1 LTVVIDKQIDYAGGD
16 AYTSQD
22 YTSPC
27 FGETILRIGW
37 SPICGKCRG
46 FGRFTGISGLSGV
59 IITAAWIELNM
70 CGNFMGSPHYKVSAQ
85 DAESPPQ
92 INHYHEHQEAPRT
105 SAFVDW
111 HLEPGSL
118 GWRKSPSLI
127 PVIQELAD
135 KYNPSAIT
143 VLIDPEFTDVENT
156 ADWFAYEYGGHNR
169 GMKLHIEYV
178 PVGSDIETRN
188 AKIVDLGGGRYSIDA
203 FMSPVQ
209 MRVGGGE
216 WQDIKPK
223 LVRDKDG
230 WHVEGAPYYAE
241 VKDNGE
247 RLFRPNKYDG
257 AKYLRL
263 PSVPLVANTSKNV
276 INEPTLLDGEVLP
289 NRVRMTETWGHIDY
303 IFTTTALK
311 FVAVFDTDPQMDKIT
326 FDVDTAGMDITSLLA
341 SKSGLGIPKPR
352 LIDNKGQVRELEW
365 QELSGKI
372 ELNLDFT
379 GLNFPVT
386 LKNTTI
392 DKQVGAS
399 LDDVDEIEDD
409 GTITNNAFSVN
420 NISGDSAANRRWGG
434 YRWTGISIAQSA
446 TIDVC
451 YMQGKPSSA
460 VYDDPNFNIHFEKAA
475 AGAQFT
481 TDAYSVTGKTRTNAS
496 VAWVAN
502 GIGNDFVSSPSLVTP
517 MQELVNAYAIT
528 ALVAITRPNQDVL
541 KNCFFRC
548 YEYDDNSHG
557 AKIHIEYSTGGTT
570 HYGAATL
577 AGAGTLAGIGRLLLT
592 GKATLSGAGN
602 LSAIGY
608 ILGEAVYGAATLAG
622 TGALSVIGGLLH
634 TAKAT
639 ISGTGALATAA
650 SLTLLG
656 KATLAG
662 VGSISAIAYM
672 IRAAKVTLTGVG
684 TLSVKGSGGAVG
696 RVLKVAVIT
705 SQHRTV
711 SVITSQYRKI
721 KSITGG

>member
-92 INHYHEHQEAPRT
+92 INHYHEHREAPRT

-169 GMKLHIEYV
+169 GMKLHIEYE
-178 PVGSDIETRN
+178 PASDRLVESLNDTTYEITLSDGDKVEIGDKN
-188 AKIVDLGGGRYSIDA
+188 ASVFKPHLKLNRWLGECALDLDLAVTKDALPDIHTDKIV
-203 FMSPVQ
+203 
-209 MRVGGGE
+209 
-216 WQDIKPK
+216 W
-223 LVRDKDG
+223 
-230 WHVEGAPYYAE
+230 
-241 VKDNGE
+241 DNGE
-247 RLFRPNKYDG
+247 IACEFLPEALDGQAELGGFKFNIIFKEKPQTNVSTLNFKAKGLDFYYQPDLTPEETAEGCIRPE
-257 AKYLRL
+257 
-263 PSVPLVANTSKNV
+263 NV
-276 INEPTLLDGEVLP
+276 IGSYAVYHSARSNVHQTQEEAKKYKCGKAFHWYRPLIWDSSTPRKEVWGELHVDPEAGIRTVTIPQDFLDKAIYPVIVDDTFGYTTKGGTEADFFGNYIYGCLYTGAAGTGTSITCWLKQHLSYLPKLKYALYDAEDDFVTNGGTAEWTLTEGWDGEKELAFGTGPTL
-289 NRVRMTETWGHIDY
+289 
-303 IFTTTALK
+303 TAQNYHVCIWADAQVK
-311 FVAVFDTDPQMDKIT
+311 YYWDEGDTDQLQTEAETYNGWPAS
-326 FDVDTAGMDITSLLA
+326 AGWTS
-341 SKSGLGIPKPR
+341 G
-352 LIDNKGQVRELEW
+352 W
-365 QELSGKI
+365 
-372 ELNLDFT
+372 
-379 GLNFPVT
+379 
-386 LKNTTI
+386 
-392 DKQVGAS
+392 
-399 LDDVDEIEDD
+399 
-409 GTITNNAFSVN
+409 
-420 NISGDSAANRRWGG
+420 NRK
-434 YRWTGISIAQSA
+434 A
-446 TIDVC
+446 TIYC
-451 YMQGKPSSA
+451 TY
-460 VYDDPNFNIHFEKAA
+460 
-475 AGAQFT
+475 
-481 TDAYSVTGKTRTNAS
+481 
-496 VAWVAN
+496 
-502 GIGNDFVSSPSLVTP
+502 TP
-517 MQELVNAYAIT
+517 
-528 ALVAITRPNQDVL
+528 
-541 KNCFFRC
+541 
-548 YEYDDNSHG
+548 
-557 AKIHIEYSTGGTT
+557 TGGTT
-570 HYGAATL
+570 HYGVATL

-705 SQHRTV
+705 RSHRSV

-721 KSITGG
+721 KTITGG